1 LESIRIARNAQDPTT
16 IASILTTMGQYYTEI
31 KDYTKAKETFAEAY
45 DIYKKFNWKEAIAY
59 SAGYYGKMLI
69 QTNELDK
76 AKELLKSKGYYV
88 GNLWNTDDV
97 TMNFDCT
104 EEEAHKVLDK
114 LFSNEYVNQQIQDSI
129 KIIADSMNLKHKE

>member
-1 LESIRIARNAQDPTT
+1 
-16 IASILTTMGQYYTEI
+16 MTEI
-31 KDYTKAKETFAEAY
+31 
-45 DIYKKFNWKEAIAY
+45 
-59 SAGYYGKMLI
+59 
-69 QTNELDK
+69 DK